1 MRYLRLKWNYMLKR
15 STWWSGFYKG
25 MVHTIKNTL
34 ENPVGLVSLD
44 QDQFS
49 TLLIAIENV
58 INFHPLTSI
67 NDESFKEIPIPYHKI
82 YGRTTA
88 TLKEPLLQ
96 TKADN
101 DTLRLN
107 C

>member
-49 TLLIAIENV
+49 TLLIAIEM
-58 INFHPLTSI
+58 L
-67 NDESFKEIPIPYHKI
+67 
-82 YGRTTA
+82 
-88 TLKEPLLQ
+88 
-96 TKADN
+96 
-101 DTLRLN
+101 
-107 C
+107 